1 MPKAAKRPGLT
12 QALGRYRLITLFR
25 EIIMAQIQKST
36 LSGYLLIAAGI
47 VFFATALNGGQNA
60 LIAIGVVFLILGI
73 GALRRSG
80 AASDNSSGPA
90 A

>member
-1 MPKAAKRPGLT
+1 
-12 QALGRYRLITLFR
+12 
-25 EIIMAQIQKST
+25 MAQTQKSK

-60 LIAIGVVFLILGI
+60 FIALGAVFLVLGI
-73 GALRRSG
+73 GALRRSKDAG
-80 AASDNSSGPA
+80 DNSSGPA